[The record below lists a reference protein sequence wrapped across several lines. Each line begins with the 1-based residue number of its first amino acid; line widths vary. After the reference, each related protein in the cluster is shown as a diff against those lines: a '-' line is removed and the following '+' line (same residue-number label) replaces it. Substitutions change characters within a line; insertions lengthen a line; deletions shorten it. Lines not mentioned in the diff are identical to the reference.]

1 MSLVEQTQM
10 KYGLVVILLL
20 TNTAIAGSD
29 TKVFIDQIADQSTI
43 VIDQIGTVNNY
54 LNYSSVGTENNLTVS
69 QAGSNNNQTNHASVT
84 VTGNQNSVSINQ
96 GFRTDTATS
105 QKGVLVNI
113 AGNSNSATVIQKD
126 SGGHYAEV
134 SLFDNNKSVE
144 IVQEG
149 AGSHTAN
156 VTLSGQPNSL
166 NLIQSGNTQQYF
178 SINSNC
184 GTAGGCAAIQ
194 VIQGR

>member
-1 MSLVEQTQM
+1 M
-10 KYGLVVILLL
+10 KSGFVVLLLL

-29 TKVFIDQIADQSTI
+29 TRVFIDQIADQSTI
-43 VIDQIGTVNNY
+43 MIDQIGTVNNY
-54 LNYSSVGTENNLTVS
+54 VNYSSVGTENNLTVS
-69 QAGSNNNQTNHASVT
+69 QAGSNNNQTNRASVT
-84 VTGNQNSVSINQ
+84 VTGNQNSVNISQ
-96 GFRTDTATS
+96 GSKTDTAAS

-113 AGNSNSATVIQKD
+113 TGNSNSAAIIQKD

-134 SLFDNNKSVE
+134 NLLDNNKSVE

-149 AGSHTAN
+149 AGSHTAT
-156 VTLSGQPNSL
+156 VTLSGQPSSL

-184 GTAGGCAAIQ
+184 GTAGGCAATQ